1 MRTVWPVDMLSRI
14 ASSSCRACLS
24 SSRWNRIEVCRIR
37 STRSNTSEPSWSR
50 TVSPRIRPSSRMSF
64 RSRASS
70 SIASAS
76 SARLDRSSA
85 SEGMIW
91 GDMVKCSR
99 IARRLFESQFFAV
112 RARPRANC
120 AGALNPAPGPLPVGI
135 TQAPLEYLAGILAR
149 QLLLYLDVL
158 GDFVI
163 SQRSLE
169 VLADLGNLERYPGL
183 RFHHRHQ
190 GLPEFIIGNAED
202 SAIVHTGNG
211 VQRRLDLRRI
221 DVDPARDHHIA
232 LAVAYKDVTILV
244 DIADVA

>member
-1 MRTVWPVDMLSRI
+1 MLSRMVPGVG
-14 ASSSCRACLS
+14 RAGRS
-24 SSRWNRIEVCRIR
+24 SSRGNLIEVWRIR

-112 RARPRANC
+112 RARPTRITA
-120 AGALNPAPGPLPVGI
+120 AMLNPASCPLPVGI

-163 SQRSLE
+163 SQRSLQ
-169 VLADLGNLERYPGL
+169 VLADVGNIQHHAGL

-190 GLPEFIIGNAED
+190 RLSEFIIGNTED
-202 SAIVHTGNG
+202 GAIGYPWHR
-211 VQRRLDLRRI
+211 VQRRLDFGRI
-221 DVDPARDHHIA
+221 DVDPAGDHHVA
-232 LAVAYKDVTILV
+232 LAIAYKDVAILV
-244 DIADVA
+244 DIAD